1 MEETINKKDKYRIS
15 KWIFFGISIF
25 INAFIIFQSCLDGT
39 TSSKWSNALSNIF
52 ENILNSGKGKIAPRI
67 PVESLSISFLDTY
80 QYNNVEG
87 YENNQ
92 IPLGCTKLITASVL
106 PKDASDSSITWSSSD
121 DSIAYLNKQGKNL
134 AITGSA
140 LGTFTITAKSNYDN
154 KIKDTFT
161 LEVVDLIEPTNFDIP
176 ESMDITLNGGDIVPV
191 TIINDAM
198 VLKTYDQD
206 IFLPRY
212 YDARKLTYTSSNPSI
227 VDVETIQGVNNVLTA
242 KSMGSAVISVSNNK
256 GITKE
261 ITVNVTAEQP
271 QQTLPDLDTITCYA
285 DDMDMARTDNTVGY
299 QLNINNALYI
309 PNDPLRVRISNDGR
323 VLGFRKTTKNDINT
337 SIKVIDKYNLSNFKT
352 YNVVLTNPPLTDI
365 SLSITGANF
374 IDGYYELEM
383 GNSISVGITNTP
395 SNAYGYTFTITSS
408 NEKAATI
415 TSQGNSFYVNCLDE
429 GICII
434 TITCNENP
442 SITKTFNV
450 KVLKRGVI
458 NSDNREDFASFIR
471 KSWGHFLLFTLSGV
485 FTTLA
490 LYQMLNK
497 YLKKWWISLLAS
509 LFTGIAIAS
518 LSELIQSLVPGRN
531 GTFID
536 VAVDTLGYL
545 IPLLVIG
552 VIFFIIVLSKSKKQN
567 KQ

>member
-1 MEETINKKDKYRIS
+1 MKQNTKRDKYRIS

-25 INAFIIFQSCLDGT
+25 INVFIIFQSCLDGA
-39 TSSKWSNALSNIF
+39 TSTKWSNALSNIF

-140 LGTFTITAKSNYDN
+140 LGKVTITATSNYDN

-161 LEVVDLIEPTNFDIP
+161 FEVVDLIEPNNFVIP

-198 VLKTYDQD
+198 VLKAYDQD

-212 YDARKLTYTSSNPSI
+212 YDVRKLTYTSSNPSI
-227 VDVETIQGVNNVLTA
+227 VDIETIQSINNVLTA

-285 DDMDMARTDNTVGY
+285 DDMDVARTDNTTGY
-299 QLNINNALYI
+299 QLNINNALFI
-309 PNDPLRVRISNDGR
+309 PNDPLRVRISSDGR
-323 VLGFRKTTKNDINT
+323 VLGYRKTTKDDINT
-337 SIKVIDKYNLSNFKT
+337 SIKVIDKYNLLNYKI
-352 YNVVLTNPPLTDI
+352 YNAVLTNPPLTDI
-365 SLSITGANF
+365 SLTITDANLLN
-374 IDGYYELEM
+374 GYYELEM

-395 SNAYGYTFTITSS
+395 SNAYGYTFTVTSS
-408 NEKAATI
+408 NEKVATI
-415 TSQGNSFYVNCLDE
+415 SSQGNFFYVNCLNE
-429 GICII
+429 GVSII
-434 TITCNENP
+434 TVCCDENS
-442 SITKTFNV
+442 SIVKSFNV
-450 KVLKRGVI
+450 KIIKRGVI
-458 NSDNREDFASFIR
+458 NTDNREAFHSFVR
-471 KSWGHFLLFTLSGV
+471 KSWGHFLLFSISAA
-485 FTTLA
+485 FATLA
-490 LYQMLNK
+490 LYQIFYK
-497 YLKKWWISLLAS
+497 HTKKWWVSVLAS
-509 LFTGIAIAS
+509 LVVGATFAV
-518 LSELIQSLVPGRN
+518 LSELIQLIAPDRSGEIMDIV
-531 GTFID
+531 
-536 VAVDTLGYL
+536 VDLSGYIIILL
-545 IPLLVIG
+545 IFAIILL
-552 VIFFIIVLSKSKKQN
+552 IFSKKLKAKN
-567 KQ
+567 NE